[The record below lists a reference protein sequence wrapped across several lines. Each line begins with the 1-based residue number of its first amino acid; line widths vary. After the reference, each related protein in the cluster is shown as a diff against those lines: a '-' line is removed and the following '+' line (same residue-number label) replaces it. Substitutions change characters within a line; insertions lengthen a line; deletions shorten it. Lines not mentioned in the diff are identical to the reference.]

1 MGQPIVFSTRLTA
14 DDWDSGV
21 SAWRCPAVDLP
32 SAFIKDAYAGGQKV
46 STDLL
51 SIEKGPARI
60 SWKGAQRPNELNL
73 FIGLGEKL
81 SLVSAENFWKRLA
94 IVVPIITAVIGVI
107 GGWLTSKPGPAPG
120 PVAHDLFFRID
131 PNDLKDSGMPPAKI
145 LLNNQEINQSQP
157 YKMTSDATAIV
168 DTTAAYQLFVRNRS
182 IISDTASKIDAL
194 FPALNALN
202 ATVTGRLC
210 SGGPNGIPSDLS
222 GQMGQKTTDISE
234 ALRAARLQLGA
245 LTK

>member
-1 MGQPIVFSTRLTA
+1 MGEPVVFTTKLTA

-21 SAWRCPAVDLP
+21 AAWRCPAVDLP

-60 SWKGAQRPNELNL
+60 NWRGTRRPNELNVV
-73 FIGLGEKL
+73 IGLGEKL

-107 GGWLTSKPGPAPG
+107 GGWLTSKPVQTPG
-120 PVAHDLFFRID
+120 PVAHNLFFRVD

-145 LLNNQEINQSQP
+145 SLNNQEINQSQA
-157 YKMTSDATAIV
+157 YKMTSDATAVV

-182 IISDTASKIDAL
+182 IVSDTVSKIDAL

-210 SGGPNGIPSDLS
+210 SGGPNGIPSNLS
-222 GQMGQKTTDISE
+222 GQMGQQTTDISE
-234 ALRAARLQLGA
+234 ALRVARLQLGA
-245 LTK
+245 LSK